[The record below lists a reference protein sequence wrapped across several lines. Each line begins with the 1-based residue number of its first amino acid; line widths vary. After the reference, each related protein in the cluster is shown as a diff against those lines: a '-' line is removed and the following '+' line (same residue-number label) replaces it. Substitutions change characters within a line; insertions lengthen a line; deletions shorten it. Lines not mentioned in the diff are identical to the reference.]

1 MADSAECESGS
12 CWTDKGTYI
21 YYVIKGG
28 VGGGQV
34 IDNSW

>member
-1 MADSAECESGS
+1 MCIRPFWS
-12 CWTDKGTYI
+12 TRKGAYT

-34 IDNSW
+34 IDNS